1 MKVGLLV
8 NVNNHTVDPGTLAT
22 AVEEAGFESLW
33 MGDHPV
39 IPYVAT
45 APMQGSGGE
54 IPEAYAHV
62 ADPFVSLA
70 MAAATT
76 KSLGLGT
83 GVLVLPN
90 RNPIITALQASTLDF
105 FSGGRLLFGVGAG
118 WLQDQL
124 EVLGA
129 DYPRRL
135 GQTREYVEAI
145 RALWSEPEQPFEGEW
160 TTFPQLKLNPRPAT
174 KGGPKIH
181 LGTWG
186 EKAPARVAAWADA
199 WLPMLVSPEELREA
213 LKRLEEECAKVGRDA
228 GEIEVTLFEYEPGGD
243 RASAQDFLQ
252 RYAEAGADRVVMIQG
267 LGDEMGSNEWDA
279 WGPDNFRDH
288 LEEVAARF
296 L

>member
-8 NVNNHTVDPGTLAT
+8 NVNNYTVDPGTLGA

-39 IPYVAT
+39 IPYEAK

-62 ADPFVSLA
+62 SDPFVALA
-70 MAAATT
+70 MAAARTSDL
-76 KSLGLGT
+76 KLGT
-83 GVLVLPN
+83 GIVVLPN
-90 RNPIITALQASTLDF
+90 RNPIITALQASTLDH

-135 GQTREYVEAI
+135 PQAREYVEAI
-145 RALWSEPEQPFEGEW
+145 RALWAEPEQAFEGEW
-160 TTFPQLKLNPRPAT
+160 TSFPRLKLNPRPAT
-174 KGGPKIH
+174 AGGPKIH

-199 WLPMLVSPEELREA
+199 WLPMLVSPEDLAEA
-213 LKRLEEECAKVGRDA
+213 MKSLEAECAKVGRDA
-228 GEIEVTLFEYEPGGD
+228 GEIDVTLFEYDPGGD
-243 RASAQDFLQ
+243 RAAAQEFLE

-267 LGDEMGSNEWDA
+267 LGDHMGSEEWGA
-279 WGPDNFRDH
+279 WAEDSFRQKLDD
-288 LEEVAARF
+288 VRSRF